1 MSSENKKFK
10 RGFLDGFAAIFR
22 DDPSVSELIAD
33 AKEKGDSDT
42 PDKRAF
48 SVFVARKIRD
58 NYMDICA
65 DLPFEEQQKP
75 VQFILHYLK
84 DTANDIYFERK
95 PEQSLLSRV
104 FDVMTGENESFSAE
118 TLFHAI
124 TDEIIGDQ
132 TPETL
137 SLTTIE
143 QEIISAVREL
153 RDLCSPYEKNPDAQG
168 RAEKYALM
176 TEIKKVLSR
185 NNKEEEMQP
194 LFRDFAAEKTVV
206 SKALDLCFE
215 TEGYGR
221 PFWIGLFRIFVRHL
235 EKDALDIAAANAF
248 IDAVFRDLFM
258 QKQVKAKYRNV
269 GGNRNLAEMP
279 ETKNIFPQDLTFKD
293 IIETYYI
300 TRLLLSMNGGSEFN
314 FKAEFE
320 TNLKYHS
327 AYISTASTS
336 RFPAETGRL
345 FEGTTNAT
353 GKNTQ
358 CTKQLL
364 AIFAFCYFEKQH
376 RLIDRLKW
384 KQDEESIRQLKK
396 EEEGFSDFCSA
407 ARINAD
413 QHTIFSS
420 RNIFANGFDSA
431 QRDFLLKIFD
441 CINAVPRDFLYIFET
456 TQRIVNSPNR
466 EQKQYMDERSVK
478 GKTVFDYMKSSA
490 TKLESL
496 CSGNDTE
503 DALGSVTLLRRNAEN
518 IIRICEKHTVQ
529 IPEVMIENALKA
541 AISHEIKEG
550 GRKKEDRKKNEEKPE
565 TIDRYFMN
573 DILKN
578 LEEKYNEAAESD
590 FLCTQLLQRQDYAT
604 VRTLLFRF
612 ARYNDFTNECT
623 VDIDLLEMRNEL
635 LQEINDVLIVNAH
648 YQRNLPGLITEG
660 EYCLTFADRVFAD
673 AMDRNLLDANDLPAD
688 DILPGILDKLMEH
701 TQLLYKNDPNKADD
715 RTYRFRTD
723 LNRLM
728 LAGVGFARKYDGSSE
743 IVEKFIDVF
752 DHSFCPK
759 GNNHLRYSFEPFM
772 LFGTVVIS
780 YLSHTSR
787 KKLIYG
793 ICETV
798 YYSNSALE
806 RARQEAS
813 ILLLNNTLLQKYI
826 PLSYHERKTIFDCIF
841 ATNIYPKQL
850 QAYSTLKKTSFY
862 SEYARKEFER
872 FLSGEVASPIFI
884 YLAAAEAPA
893 LPDEKQLST
902 RILFA
907 LKGEETLEDYFR
919 ICLRIQYLS
928 WTKIKQ
934 SFEENTLADVIDLGH
949 TVAKDIMEKDDVSKR
964 KFALGTQML
973 LVALSNLIRSERLPD
988 DFREDKIVPLM
999 IRSEYLQRSMN
1010 TDYLDYLE
1018 KDTSEGT
1025 DFWLLC
1031 GGLRYIAATY
1041 KRRKTLSVQNRVHL
1055 QAEETE
1061 LFKKCLLNRTKER
1074 IPRFFMMDHRLV
1086 FCYTDAFDQCPELE
1100 MTLDWGDQ
1108 LQKEH
1113 FLDYDNMEIY
1123 FAYRKASVK
1132 KQKRYLP
1139 ENIVEKQVT
1148 IVTNEQEREDWKFL

>member
-10 RGFLDGFAAIFR
+10 RGFLDGFAAIFQ

-33 AKEKGDSDT
+33 AQEKDDTDT

-75 VQFILHYLK
+75 AQFILHYLK

-95 PEQSLLSRV
+95 PEQTLLGRV
-104 FDVMTGENESFSAE
+104 FDEITEGNESFSVE
-118 TLFHAI
+118 TLFRSI
-124 TDEIIGDQ
+124 TDNITDSETPAELALAIG
-132 TPETL
+132 
-137 SLTTIE
+137 E
-143 QEIISAVREL
+143 QESIQAVSEL
-153 RDLCSPYEKNPDAQG
+153 RALCGPYEKDPDEQG
-168 RAEKYALM
+168 RAKKYALM
-176 TEIKKVLSR
+176 TEIKKLLSKSS
-185 NNKEEEMQP
+185 KEGEP
-194 LFRDFAAEKTVV
+194 KSLFRDFAKEKAIV
-206 SKALDLCFE
+206 SKALDLCFDMQ
-215 TEGYGR
+215 GYGKT
-221 PFWIGLFRIFVRHL
+221 FWDKLFRIFSCYLDR
-235 EKDALDIAAANAF
+235 DALDIAAANAF

-269 GGNRNLAEMP
+269 GNRNLSDMP
-279 ETKNIFPQDLTFKD
+279 ETKNVFPQDLTFKD
-293 IIETYYI
+293 ISETYYI
-300 TRLLLSMNGGSEFN
+300 TRLLLSMNGDQKSN
-314 FKAEFE
+314 FKEEFE

-376 RLIDRLKW
+376 RTIDLLKW
-384 KQDEESIRQLKK
+384 SKAEADVQRLRK
-396 EEEGFSDFCSA
+396 EEEGFANFCSA
-407 ARINAD
+407 ARIHAD
-413 QHTIFSS
+413 RNTVFTS
-420 RNIFANGFDSA
+420 RNIFSDGFDSA
-431 QRDFLLKIFD
+431 QRDFLMKIFD

-456 TQRIVNSPNR
+456 TQRIVNAPNR
-466 EQKQYMDERSVK
+466 EQKLHKDDLSAK
-478 GKTVFDYMKSSA
+478 DKTVFDYMKSNA

-496 CSGNDTE
+496 CSGTNTD
-503 DALGSVTLLRRNAEN
+503 DSLGSIALLRRNAEN
-518 IIRICEKHTVQ
+518 IVRICEGNAVQ
-529 IPEVMIENALKA
+529 IPEVMIENAVKA
-541 AISHEIKEG
+541 ALSHEIKEG

-635 LQEINDVLIVNAH
+635 LQEINDVLIANAH
-648 YQRNLPGLITEG
+648 YQRNLPGFITES
-660 EYCLTFADRVFAD
+660 EYCLNFADRVFAD
-673 AMDRNLLDANDLPAD
+673 AVERNLLDANDPPENED
-688 DILPGILDKLMEH
+688 DPLPGILEKLMEH
-701 TQLLYKNDPNKADD
+701 TQLLYKNDPNKKDD
-715 RTYRFRTD
+715 RTYRFRND
-723 LNRLM
+723 LDRLM

-743 IVEKFIDVF
+743 IIQKFIEVF
-752 DHSFCPK
+752 ERSFYPK

-772 LFGTVVIS
+772 LFGTVVLS

-798 YYSNSALE
+798 YQCSSALE
-806 RARQEAS
+806 RAQQEAS
-813 ILLLNNTLLQKYI
+813 ILLLNNTMLQKYI
-826 PLSYHERKTIFDCIF
+826 PLSYHERKMIFDCIF

-862 SEYARKEFER
+862 AEYARREFER
-872 FLSGEVASPIFI
+872 FLSGEIASPIFI
-884 YLAAAEAPA
+884 YLAAAEAPK
-893 LPDEKQLST
+893 LPEEKQLST
-902 RILFA
+902 RVSFA
-907 LKGEETLEDYFR
+907 LTGNETLNDYFH
-919 ICLRIQYLS
+919 IALRMQYLS
-928 WTKIKQ
+928 WTKNKHE
-934 SFEENTLADVIDLGH
+934 FEEATLFDVIRLAH
-949 TVAKDIMEKDDVSKR
+949 VFFESIMKEDDVSKR

-973 LVALSNLIRSERLPD
+973 LVALSNLIRSERLPE
-988 DFREDKIVPLM
+988 DFAEAEIAPLLV
-999 IRSEYLQRSMN
+999 RSEYLQRSMN
-1010 TDYLDYLE
+1010 TDYMDFLNN
-1018 KDTSEGT
+1018 DTQT
-1025 DFWLLC
+1025 KPNFWLLC

-1041 KRRKTLSVQNRVHL
+1041 KRRKILSVSNRVHL
-1055 QAEETE
+1055 TPEETE
-1061 LFKKCLLNRTKER
+1061 LFEKCLLNGTRTR
-1074 IPRFFMMDHRLV
+1074 VPRFFMMDHRLV
-1086 FCYTDAFDQCPELE
+1086 FCYTDAFDQNQKLE
-1100 MTLDWGDQ
+1100 KTLVWDDK
-1108 LQKEH
+1108 LTKDH
-1113 FLDYDNMEIY
+1113 FLDYDNMDIY
-1123 FAYRKASVK
+1123 FAYRKASPK

-1139 ENIVEKQVT
+1139 EPITAKNMDMEG
-1148 IVTNEQEREDWKFL
+1148 